1 MFFLLHFLQHYLRR
15 QLFSIM
21 SFCSDSEQRRQRLE
35 TSFLLWTSILPISFG
50 DNLCC
55 WEKFLQ
61 NHKRFIWFL
70 SCFNSILLD
79 RRFRQECMALGTTLP
94 WPPPARYEALMRQ
107 RHVQLLGRS
116 IDLSRLIG
124 QRINADMYKSL
135 EQAIA
140 RFEGSDITGIVV
152 SSKTEKRTGFLIKSY
167 LLSFISLYSWL
178 SP

>member
-1 MFFLLHFLQHYLRR
+1 
-15 QLFSIM
+15 
-21 SFCSDSEQRRQRLE
+21 
-35 TSFLLWTSILPISFG
+35 
-50 DNLCC
+50 
-55 WEKFLQ
+55 
-61 NHKRFIWFL
+61 
-70 SCFNSILLD
+70 
-79 RRFRQECMALGTTLP
+79 MALGTTLP

-167 LLSFISLYSWL
+167 LLSFISLYS
-178 SP
+178 